1 MTAKEI
7 PPVDPR
13 IARRPPIIP
22 SQALSPGGV
31 LPDTRDRTETRGK
44 LFTRLFAQSGHDL
57 SALMRSVKSGEQI
70 AAAIGFFLA
79 SAW

>member
-44 LFTRLFAQSGHDL
+44 LFTRLFAQ
-57 SALMRSVKSGEQI
+57 
-70 AAAIGFFLA
+70 
-79 SAW
+79 